1 MYKCFK
7 LSIQDSDFM
16 EKGMMEEW
24 TQKGRQV
31 NQELQKELNFFCL
44 ILLFLIVLL
53 MVNYCRKHGF
63 PI

>member
-1 MYKCFK
+1 
-7 LSIQDSDFM
+7 M